1 VDLATALLE
10 ATVRAALPLAL
21 AALGE
26 LLIERSGC
34 INIGLEGSVLA
45 GAFGAAVIAQPFGA
59 HVGLLGGLLAGAAL
73 GVVFALFAVT
83 LRSDQII
90 AGTAITLLGLGL
102 TGGLARRLFGEE
114 GLALTLPTL
123 SSTQVFGLERLPL
136 LGRALFAQPF
146 IVYLTIAGA
155 FAMHWWM
162 TRTHAGLALRAV
174 GESRTAAMSAGI
186 HADRVRW
193 WAILA
198 GTSLAGL
205 GGAVLVLAQ
214 AGTFVEGMSAGRG
227 FIAIAIVALG
237 RWRPL
242 PVLAGA
248 AAFGAASALQFA
260 AQTLGWTLPY
270 QLFLAAPYLVTMAVL
285 IASARGGVP
294 PASLGRRHAHDRL
307 PLGA

>member
-1 VDLATALLE
+1 
-10 ATVRAALPLAL
+10 
-21 AALGE
+21 
-26 LLIERSGC
+26 
-34 INIGLEGSVLA
+34 
-45 GAFGAAVIAQPFGA
+45 
-59 HVGLLGGLLAGAAL
+59 
-73 GVVFALFAVT
+73 
-83 LRSDQII
+83 
-90 AGTAITLLGLGL
+90 
-102 TGGLARRLFGEE
+102 
-114 GLALTLPTL
+114 
-123 SSTQVFGLERLPL
+123 
-136 LGRALFAQPF
+136 
-146 IVYLTIAGA
+146 
-155 FAMHWWM
+155 
-162 TRTHAGLALRAV
+162 
-174 GESRTAAMSAGI
+174 MSAGI

-294 PASLGRRHAHDRL
+294 PASLGRRQAHDRL